1 MSNCKLGE
9 VKKELGRRWRAESE
23 HGVGA
28 DAGVGLKSGSKTEA
42 ETEAKLGTEAQRKY
56 GAEVKIL
63 GLLFVK
69 EIVGQRLTPCPMSRK
84 GSAPSPPAPL

>member
-42 ETEAKLGTEAQRKY
+42 ETEAKLGTEAKRNM
-56 GAEVKIL
+56 
-63 GLLFVK
+63 GL
-69 EIVGQRLTPCPMSRK
+69 RLK
-84 GSAPSPPAPL
+84 FWGYYL